1 MTMQTISLK
10 DHLVAAD
17 ASEATYLKMQ
27 REFAA
32 RRTARR
38 IQRLRSERL
47 HAKRNEDN
55 A

>member
-1 MTMQTISLK
+1 MQTISLK

>member
-1 MTMQTISLK
+1 MQTISLK

-38 IQRLRSERL
+38 IARLRAER
-47 HAKRNEDN
+47 KEGK
-55 A
+55 

>member
-17 ASEATYLKMQ
+17 SEANYLKMQ

-38 IQRLRSERL
+38 IARLRAER
-47 HAKRNEDN
+47 KEGK
-55 A
+55 